1 MRPFLLCTY
10 SLMLFG
16 CSSPNIYIWHMHAG
30 RNYRFLEFVLWTRRD
45 IYWLFLLAAI
55 PAVLYRY
62 AGWHWL
68 AIPWVPVALIGT
80 AAAFIVGFKN
90 NATYAR
96 AWEARQIYGGIVNT
110 SRAWG
115 IMVKDYIRSN
125 SSTAS
130 QAVHQELI
138 YRHIGWLTA
147 LRFQL
152 REPKAWENIKIQ
164 ANSREYSKLYHVNEW
179 ENKLED
185 ELAPYLA
192 ANEQEYILGKKN
204 RATQIM
210 SLQSKRLRE
219 LYDAGM
225 IDIMCYTAL
234 EDLLKDLYEQ
244 QGKCERIKG
253 YPYPRQF
260 ASINLFFIRLFVFMV
275 PFGMLKEFEK
285 LGDNA
290 VWYTI
295 PFSVLVSWVFT
306 SLEQIG
312 SSTENPFEGGAN
324 DVPITAISRN
334 IEIDLRDMLDE
345 PNLPPAL
352 QPVNNILM

>member
-1 MRPFLLCTY
+1 
-10 SLMLFG
+10 
-16 CSSPNIYIWHMHAG
+16 MHSG
-30 RNYRFLEFVLWTRRD
+30 RNYRFWEFVLWTRRD
-45 IYWLFLLAAI
+45 IYWLVLLATT
-55 PAVLYRY
+55 PTFLYKFV
-62 AGWHWL
+62 GWHWL
-68 AIPWVPVALIGT
+68 AIPWVPIALVGT

-96 AWEARQIYGGIVNT
+96 AWEARQIYGGIVNS

-115 IMVKDYIRSN
+115 IMVKDYIRRSGG
-125 SSTAS
+125 TTHD
-130 QAVHQELI
+130 VHQELI
-138 YRHIGWLTA
+138 YRHISWLTA

-152 REPKAWENIKIQ
+152 RESKAWENTKVT
-164 ANSREYSKLYHVNEW
+164 ANNQEYRNYYRVLEW
-179 ENKLED
+179 ETKLEE
-185 ELAPYLA
+185 ELTPYLTA
-192 ANEQEYILGKKN
+192 AEKDYILGKKN
-204 RATQIM
+204 RATQLI

-219 LYDAGM
+219 LYDEGLM
-225 IDIMCYTAL
+225 DVMCYTNL
-234 EDLLKDLYEQ
+234 ENLLKDLYDQ

-260 ASINLFFIRLFVFMV
+260 ATINLFFIRLFVFMV

-285 LGDNA
+285 LGENA

-345 PNLPPAL
+345 KELPPAI